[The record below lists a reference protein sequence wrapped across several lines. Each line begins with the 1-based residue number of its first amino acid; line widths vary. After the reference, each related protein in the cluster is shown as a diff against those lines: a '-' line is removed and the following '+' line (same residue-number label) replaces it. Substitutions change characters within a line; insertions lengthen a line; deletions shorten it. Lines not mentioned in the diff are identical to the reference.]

1 MVAQLKQLGAEDILP
16 RAMELIPPVRLAAG
30 LPPLVTP
37 TSQIVGAQAVN
48 CAMDEKAGRAMYTN
62 KSAQFVGLV
71 KGDYGR
77 TPVKISEDFREKI
90 CGFREERPYDTS
102 KYQKQPNPTLE
113 EAGGV
118 LLAENEKEELLLEL
132 FPLVAKTYLTGIK
145 KAAYAE
151 KVAAD
156 PSLKREEAIV
166 AQPITGDTILAPLPG
181 RVIELKVKVGDTIT
195 VGQEVAVLEA
205 MKMEN
210 SITSDYAGKVKQIL
224 VKEGDTVQA
233 EGIIIEVE
241 NSKAQ
246 AGAAKR
252 MPVTGK
258 TIVAPLPGRVIEF
271 KVKVGDKVALGQ
283 EVAILE
289 AMKMENSITSDYAG
303 YVKQILVAEGDTV
316 QADGVLIEICDS
328 LEATEGE
335 ATCEKCVTAADGK
348 AVNAPLPGRVIEI
361 KVKAGDSVTV
371 GQEVMI
377 LEAMK
382 MENSISSD
390 YAGKVLGILVSEG
403 DTVQADQPLLVIE

>member
-1 MVAQLKQLGAEDILP
+1 
-16 RAMELIPPVRLAAG
+16 
-30 LPPLVTP
+30 
-37 TSQIVGAQAVN
+37 
-48 CAMDEKAGRAMYTN
+48 
-62 KSAQFVGLV
+62 
-71 KGDYGR
+71 
-77 TPVKISEDFREKI
+77 
-90 CGFREERPYDTS
+90 
-102 KYQKQPNPTLE
+102 
-113 EAGGV
+113 
-118 LLAENEKEELLLEL
+118 
-132 FPLVAKTYLTGIK
+132 
-145 KAAYAE
+145 
-151 KVAAD
+151 
-156 PSLKREEAIV
+156 
-166 AQPITGDTILAPLPG
+166 
-181 RVIELKVKVGDTIT
+181 
-195 VGQEVAVLEA
+195 
-205 MKMEN
+205 MEN

-390 YAGKVLGILVSEG
+390 YAGKVLGILVAEG